1 MKDLGELKWFLCIRV
16 LRDREARKLWL
27 CQDSYI
33 EKIVNLYRINK
44 RDQFKGNLFP
54 TNDLQRRKDQANPDL
69 VHRYQQKVGSVNYV
83 AVITRADIAKP
94 ISKLAE
100 FLLNPSDQHVYLVDR
115 LMEYLWPTQSL
126 AIQFNGTSCTTE
138 MIKTNHCSIPQELR
152 IASDA
157 VFAGDSETRRD
168 TS

>member
-152 IASDA
+152 IASDV